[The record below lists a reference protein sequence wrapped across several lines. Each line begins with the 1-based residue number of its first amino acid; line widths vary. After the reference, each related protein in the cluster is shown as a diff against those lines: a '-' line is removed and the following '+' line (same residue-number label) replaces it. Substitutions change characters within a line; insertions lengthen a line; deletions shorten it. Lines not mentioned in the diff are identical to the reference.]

1 MLTMLS
7 VFAQLDRAFILARTK
22 EGRERAR
29 AQGRRFG
36 RKPKLNEQQI
46 EHARVLQQEGGGM
59 REIGALLGCNPSTV
73 SRTLQVQQQKREEVA

>member
-7 VFAQLDRAFILARTK
+7 AFPQLDRAFILARTQ

-46 EHARVLQQEGGGM
+46 EHVRHEKGEACGKS
-59 REIGALLGCNPSTV
+59 ALCLAATPQRYRAPYKFNNK
-73 SRTLQVQQQKREEVA
+73 KRRK